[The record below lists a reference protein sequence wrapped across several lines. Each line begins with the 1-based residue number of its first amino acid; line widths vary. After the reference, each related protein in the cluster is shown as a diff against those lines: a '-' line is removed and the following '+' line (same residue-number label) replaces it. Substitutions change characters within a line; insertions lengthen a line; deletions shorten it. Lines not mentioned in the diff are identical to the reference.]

1 MKFHKQKM
9 LQNVVVS
16 YSMNIAGN
24 KPGHWERHLLLATA
38 APSCGDFFHFTPCP
52 CLKEILPAQWLMLS
66 TVASLL
72 YKKNKSLLVA
82 HCATSPVQQ
91 LVNSKHTSWPI
102 QERNKI
108 QLLLHNRWQP
118 QTTHGDTFW
127 RKTFYLQTVWL
138 FLHNNWWPQEAH
150 ANPFRRHAF

>member
-24 KPGHWERHLLLATA
+24 EPGHWERHLLLATA

-72 YKKNKSLLVA
+72 YKKKQKSFGCTLCNFSCTTAGKLETHKLTHSGEKQNTTSLAQQV
-82 HCATSPVQQ
+82 ATSNNTWRHILEKNLLSADSVTIPAQQ
-91 LVNSKHTSWPI
+91 LVTS
-102 QERNKI
+102 RG
-108 QLLLHNRWQP
+108 
-118 QTTHGDTFW
+118 TC
-127 RKTFYLQTVWL
+127 
-138 FLHNNWWPQEAH
+138 
-150 ANPFRRHAF
+150 